1 MTAQDLVDQ
10 HYRLLRAKESIDET
24 FFLYPEDDRNQHM
37 GTGMR
42 QSFYD
47 SAFKKYADE
56 VQKMKEM
63 MSRAPAEMINE
74 ARRIVTEQTKPPEKK

>member
-10 HYRLLRAKESIDET
+10 HYKVLRAKESIDET

-63 MSRAPAEMINE
+63 MSKASPDMLNE
-74 ARRIVTEQTKPPEKK
+74 ARRIVTEQTKKPEGK